1 MMMLMMMTVIQMI
14 AMATMMVIQ
23 RKTLSFQ
30 QATVTVTHIHVY
42 DETRTINQGR

>member
-30 QATVTVTHIHVY
+30 QATVTHIHVY